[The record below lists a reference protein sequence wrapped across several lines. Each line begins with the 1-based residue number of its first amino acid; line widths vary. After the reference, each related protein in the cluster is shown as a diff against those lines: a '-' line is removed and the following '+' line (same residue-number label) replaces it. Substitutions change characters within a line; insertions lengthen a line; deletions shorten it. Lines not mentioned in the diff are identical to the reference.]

1 MPVVRGVDLAS
12 DIDLLPG
19 LDRDADLLA
28 VLAVLETDA
37 RGLAVLG
44 HVRDLGD
51 MHRRFRTLE
60 PALRIPLARL
70 DVAHHDVDA
79 GHDDLAVLRH
89 RLGDVTRRAL
99 VLAGQD
105 DDATPLLH
113 PGISHQCTSGYSELS
128 FMISETRRV
137 GNEGVRKCQSLWSPI
152 HSKKTFNQ

>member
-1 MPVVRGVDLAS
+1 MPFMRGVYLAS
-12 DIDLLPG
+12 AIDLLPG

-28 VLAVLETDA
+28 VLAGLETDA

-51 MHRRFRTLE
+51 MQRRFRTLE

-89 RLGDVTRRAL
+89 RLGDVTRLAL
-99 VLAGQD
+99 VLAGPD
-105 DDATPLLH
+105 DDRSEEHT
-113 PGISHQCTSGYSELS
+113 SEL
-128 FMISETRRV
+128 
-137 GNEGVRKCQSLWSPI
+137 QSQI
-152 HSKKTFNQ
+152 R